1 MTMRHERCI
10 LTDCF
15 SGLSSD
21 QSPALITYLPDNFDR
36 IDPER
41 KRPCVLIC
49 PGGGYRW
56 RVTREGEPIAL
67 RFLAAGFNA
76 FVLEYSLT
84 PVSYPQQLLEIS
96 AAAALIRRNAAVWN
110 VRADQLAVCG
120 FSAGGHLAG
129 NLAVSW
135 QEPFLAET
143 LALAPEENRPDAV
156 VMAYPVVTAHH
167 PVHMKTFD
175 FLFHTEAPTVQQL
188 EQVSLETLVTDKTPP
203 VFLYHTR
210 EDEVVPVEHS
220 LMFAAALTEAG
231 IPFELHAYGWG
242 RHASGLATYETAPHG
257 HPNEICPHLATWTE
271 LSIEWLRRV
280 MRIDRENP

>member
-96 AAAALIRRNAAVWN
+96 AAAALIRRNA
-110 VRADQLAVCG
+110 R
-120 FSAGGHLAG
+120 
-129 NLAVSW
+129 
-135 QEPFLAET
+135 
-143 LALAPEENRPDAV
+143 
-156 VMAYPVVTAHH
+156 
-167 PVHMKTFD
+167 
-175 FLFHTEAPTVQQL
+175 
-188 EQVSLETLVTDKTPP
+188 
-203 VFLYHTR
+203 
-210 EDEVVPVEHS
+210 
-220 LMFAAALTEAG
+220 
-231 IPFELHAYGWG
+231 
-242 RHASGLATYETAPHG
+242 
-257 HPNEICPHLATWTE
+257 
-271 LSIEWLRRV
+271 RRV
-280 MRIDRENP
+280 FARQRRAV